1 MTREQL
7 LSVLA
12 HRISAVERT
21 HPVRVAID
29 GVDAAGKTTLADE
42 PGRAEDVIVIN
53 DDVAFPSMNE
63 RRGL

>member
-1 MTREQL
+1 MKAPEIR
-7 LSVLA
+7 
-12 HRISAVERT
+12 RT
-21 HPVRVAID
+21 N
-29 GVDAAGKTTLADE
+29 VDAAGTTTLADE